1 MNNQT
6 LPEILEI
13 KTLTQSKIF
22 HIEQVTLKFSNGEIR
37 EFERLKVWEPGLVIL
52 VPLLNESQ
60 VLLVKEYAAGIH
72 DYTLSLPKGRVEI
85 GEDLLVA
92 ANRELQEEV
101 GYAAKKLTY
110 ITSLSNAP
118 HYSPTQAHIVLAQDL
133 YASTLPA
140 DEPEPLIVTPWDL
153 QDLSGLLKRQ
163 DFHEARALAALYLVR
178 DYLAGFYE
186 P

>member
-13 KTLTQSKIF
+13 KSVVHSKIF
-22 HIEQVTLKFSNGEIR
+22 HIEQVTLKFSNGVVR
-37 EFERLKVWEPGLVIL
+37 EFERLKVWEPGMVIL
-52 VPLLNESQ
+52 VPLLNETQ

-85 GEDLLVA
+85 GEDLLTA

-110 ITSLSNAP
+110 LTSLSNAP

-133 YASTLPA
+133 YPSTLPA
-140 DEPEPLIVTPWDL
+140 DEPEPLIVIPWNL
-153 QDLSGLLKRQ
+153 QDLSSLLQRE
-163 DFHEARALAALYLVR
+163 DFHEARAVAALFLVR
-178 DYLAGFYE
+178 DYLAGLYE